1 MIKPETTCLLCGV
14 PAVVTSPVSDHGL
27 QTDSETGCAAC
38 GPWVVS
44 HQDHPELRKQTVETK
59 QRIAQM
65 VREHSKKNSDV
76 PFLVNVG
83 LIDYARVMGV
93 N

>member
-1 MIKPETTCLLCGV
+1 
-14 PAVVTSPVSDHGL
+14 
-27 QTDSETGCAAC
+27 
-38 GPWVVS
+38 
-44 HQDHPELRKQTVETK
+44 
-59 QRIAQM
+59 M
-65 VREHSKKNSDV
+65 VREHSKKNSGV